1 MTSELERIKILESK
15 ISQVVDYIN
24 NIVAENTKLKQQL
37 KELRLEKKDLSE
49 QAKKIEKLNMSV
61 TQYEKEREAVKEKI
75 ETIINQISKIGI

>member
-37 KELRLEKKDLSE
+37 KELRLEKKDLTE

>member
-1 MTSELERIKILESK
+1 LTSELERIKILESK

-24 NIVAENTKLKQQL
+24 NTVAENTKLKQQL
-37 KELRLEKKDLSE
+37 KELRLEKKSLTE

-75 ETIINQISKIGI
+75 ETIINQINKIGI

>member
-24 NIVAENTKLKQQL
+24 NIVAENIKLKQQL

-75 ETIINQISKIGI
+75 ETIINQINKIGI